1 MTRTI
6 DRYRWNATPATG
18 PPPARQFRKE
28 DVVGEVKPHNP
39 PGIAAGIDQLVRGT
53 HRRPTAKPQLITY
66 RAVSGQRTRYEVL
79 AADVTQLRAAIA
91 ARRAGRPVPP
101 IAKWYTVG
109 IVPVPQATRRIEL
122 WQCPTLLGN
131 AVENRV
137 RNAYTDRVGIPRLP
151 RKKSNAPGA
160 DIEHE
165 LLEMAE
171 FLRELAAELEAEAW
185 HP

>member
-1 MTRTI
+1 M
-6 DRYRWNATPATG
+6 
-18 PPPARQFRKE
+18 
-28 DVVGEVKPHNP
+28 
-39 PGIAAGIDQLVRGT
+39 
-53 HRRPTAKPQLITY
+53 
-66 RAVSGQRTRYEVL
+66 L
-79 AADVTQLRAAIA
+79 AADVTQLRAALA
-91 ARRAGRPVPP
+91 ARRAVRPVPL

-109 IVPVPQATRRIEL
+109 IVPVPQATRSIEL

-137 RNAYTDRVGIPRLP
+137 RNAYSDLVGIPRLP
-151 RKKSNAPGA
+151 RKKPNAPGA